1 MNAKLTLRI
10 DDALIAKAKRIAEV
24 KGLSVSAMIAS
35 LIAVI
40 PEPMEEDE
48 GNWVEK
54 LDPWTRSLYGIASDY
69 ACKSDEDIEAEYA
82 TYLINKYR

>member
-1 MNAKLTLRI
+1 MNTKLTLRI

-35 LIAVI
+35 LIAVM
-40 PEPMEEDE
+40 PEPTEDE

-69 ACKSDEDIEAEYA
+69 ACKSDEDIEAEYT
-82 TYLINKYR
+82 TYLLNKYR